1 LRLSTTTLF
10 TGQSLQFYAG
20 RKVGPLK
27 YGFWDAHITSALIAL
42 VRGGEVVL
50 DVGAHV
56 GYYTAIASHLVGP
69 TGSIHAF
76 EPTPKTA
83 SILRHNTIDM
93 ANVIVHEIALSD
105 RVGTVTLLDY
115 GPEHSGLNTIAGKA
129 RGKFAEL
136 PTPEGIEV
144 PCSTLDIVLSDA
156 IPRFV
161 KIDAESAEASILRG
175 MERILTVAKPVLLIE
190 VGDFGIRN
198 SSTSDTMAWLARKGY
213 RPYEW
218 NGAKLVAHEAR
229 DRYLPDDIFYIHEDQ
244 STTRT

>member
-1 LRLSTTTLF
+1 
-10 TGQSLQFYAG
+10 
-20 RKVGPLK
+20 VGPLK

-50 DVGAHV
+50 DIGAHL
-56 GYYTAIASHLVGP
+56 GYYTAVASHLVGP
-69 TGSIHAF
+69 MGSIHAF

-83 SILRHNTIDM
+83 SVLRKNTTPM
-93 ANVIVHEIALSD
+93 LNVVVHEIALSD

-115 GPEHSGLNTIAGKA
+115 GPEHSGLNTIVGKA
-129 RGKFAEL
+129 RSKGAEL

-144 PCSTLDIVLSDA
+144 PCSTLDLVLPDVMA
-156 IPRFV
+156 RLV

-190 VGDFGIRN
+190 VGDFGISD
-198 SSTSDTMAWLARKGY
+198 SSTSNTMAWLAKRGY

-218 NGAKLVAHEAR
+218 NGAKLVPHEAR
-229 DRYLPDDIFYIHEDQ
+229 ESYLPGDIFYVHEAQ